1 MRTRRGKAE
10 ADSER
15 FSGDGSAPRRAFR
28 RANVFPA
35 IVILHSESKRFSGR
49 YVRESV
55 CAWSAPEREA
65 RGRRCGAAASPVGD
79 RRLLITKRTHCSHL
93 HF

>member
-55 CAWSAPEREA
+55 CAWSAPA
-65 RGRRCGAAASPVGD
+65 RG
-79 RRLLITKRTHCSHL
+79 CSL
-93 HF
+93 KLSRGGPFRGFG